1 MYKKGLK
8 EGDDIYY
15 SPTGTVL
22 KKLIYKNDELHG
34 PGSYYDATGKVVLE
48 GSYKDGK
55 KHGIWKTYKNGKLV
69 KEEVFPKPRKHHKS
83 N

>member
-1 MYKKGLK
+1 MYKNGLK
-8 EGDDIYY
+8 EGNDIYY
-15 SPTGTVL
+15 APTGTVL

-48 GSYKDGK
+48 GNYKNGK
-55 KHGIWKTYKNGKLV
+55 KHGIWKTYKNGKFV
-69 KEEVFPKPRKHHKS
+69 KEEVFPKPRTY